1 MSARGSRASLVLWT
15 IALAWM
21 VAASVASAA
30 LPSAGAPMQSDQ
42 SYPAATHSWFV
53 MPAIGGRDYVL
64 AHVPPRTTG
73 GGSARPS
80 AQGIYRSVTRLAE
93 SPEALAAWDDEV
105 YAVFFPRSDGSS
117 EGKSRNVRTLRVQ
130 RFSDS
135 DLWVDSPS
143 GRMDTLPSL
152 PGTGKLAG
160 FAAGSDGPIALLTD
174 DRSGELRLLALMDRE
189 WREAQLPARLIA
201 HETAHPVARVELF
214 ADDLGIHLLERQ
226 RDAWTVWSGK
236 RAGATPQGETVLP
249 VAWTQSRIAPLGI
262 DVADSAST
270 VLRVDHRWFAVENA
284 GSESLA
290 IYEVAS
296 EFIRR
301 SAGVDGIGPVRAV
314 VPLDG
319 LARLLIISS
328 NRPNATPEMKAA
340 ANAASGA
347 KVVELSLLTGRV
359 FYSGP
364 AQPLDPLGSGEF
376 RFLAIGLVLAMAL
389 ILVLVLRADEP
400 VAVHLPEGF
409 SFAESG
415 RRVVAATLDVAIVAL
430 LVPRLTGNSVLEL
443 FGPMVWLD
451 GEAFE
456 TLLVVAGLGCFV
468 GTVGETLFGRTPGK
482 LLADCEVISIAPP
495 AKAGATSHERMIPR
509 PAFGAS
515 LLRNAI
521 KWFLFPVA
529 AVALMDGSGRH
540 RGDQFAKAAVVVP
553 IAPDPEMDD
562 LDDDL

>member
-1 MSARGSRASLVLWT
+1 MSWLLPRVRWTVWCAAIAWLLAS
-15 IALAWM
+15 
-21 VAASVASAA
+21 SAA
-30 LPSAGAPMQSDQ
+30 IGALPGAGAPMQRGQ
-42 SYPAATHSWFV
+42 SYPSPTHSWFV
-53 MPAIGGRDYVL
+53 MPAIGGRDFVL
-64 AHVPPRTTG
+64 AHVPPRMT
-73 GGSARPS
+73 SDSAARPS

-93 SPEALAAWDDEV
+93 APEALAAWDNKV
-105 YAVFFPRSDGSS
+105 YAVFSARSDGST
-117 EGKSRNVRTLRVQ
+117 EGKARNVRTLRAQ

-135 DLWVDSPS
+135 DLWVDSPA

-152 PGTGKLAG
+152 PGAGRLAG
-160 FAAGSDGPIALLTD
+160 FAAGADGPIALLSD
-174 DRSGELRLLALMDRE
+174 DRNGRVRLLMLVERE
-189 WREAQLPARLIA
+189 WREAELPEKLI
-201 HETAHPVARVELF
+201 ERGVDPLPPRIELF
-214 ADDLGIHLLERQ
+214 ADDAGLYLLERH
-226 RDAWTVWSGK
+226 RDAWTVWLGTSTSSAGK
-236 RAGATPQGETVLP
+236 GENAPP

-262 DVADSAST
+262 DVADGAST

-284 GSESLA
+284 GAENLS
-290 IYEVAS
+290 IYEVAP

-301 SAGVDGIGPVRAV
+301 SAGIEGVGPVRAV

-319 LARLLIISS
+319 LARLVVISTS
-328 NRPNATPEMKAA
+328 RPSPTPEGKPPSGVI
-340 ANAASGA
+340 SGA

-359 FYSGP
+359 FFAGV

-376 RFLAIGLVLAMAL
+376 RFLAIGLILAMAL

-400 VAVHLPEGF
+400 EQIHLPDGF
-409 SFAESG
+409 SFAEPG
-415 RRVVAATLDVAIVAL
+415 RRVVAAVLDAAIVAL

-482 LLADCEVISIAPP
+482 LLADCEVISIVPQSKDAASNAEQP
-495 AKAGATSHERMIPR
+495 IPR
-509 PAFGAS
+509 PSFGAS
-515 LLRNAI
+515 LMRNAI

-540 RGDQFAKAAVVVP
+540 RGDQFGKAAVVVP
-553 IAPDPEMDD
+553 IDPDAPQDD